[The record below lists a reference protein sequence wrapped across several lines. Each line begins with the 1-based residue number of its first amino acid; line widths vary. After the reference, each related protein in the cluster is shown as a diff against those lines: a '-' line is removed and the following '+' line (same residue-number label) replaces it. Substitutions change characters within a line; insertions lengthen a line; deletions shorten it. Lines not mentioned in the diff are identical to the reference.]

1 MKRITNLTQGPRQ
14 LQITPKGAD
23 RPKFLTLSEGGTS
36 GATIEVS
43 DADWEAIQA
52 APVQGTQPRL
62 ELVQVKRLGQVVV
75 GPCVQ
80 AQDLVPDGS
89 PCGEDEDW

>member
-1 MKRITNLTQGPRQ
+1 MKKITNLTQGPRQ

-52 APVQGTQPRL
+52 APVLKAIIGDSNQFR
-62 ELVQVKRLGQVVV
+62 V
-75 GPCVQ
+75 
-80 AQDLVPDGS
+80 S
-89 PCGEDEDW
+89 